1 MGVDKAVNEL
11 LKTYSLQEI
20 IMFLVMF
27 AIAFKAIASF
37 WDWLQ
42 EWLRK
47 KFGKKE
53 NPVQEIENKVTELFS
68 IQQRQDGEMG
78 EMHSAIDILLES
90 DKDNIKSWIVE
101 KHHHFCYEVGA
112 IDYFSLESIE
122 RRYEH
127 YRREDGN
134 SYVATLMEEL
144 KALPKIETSNV
155 MQTKLKYEATMQN
168 NQQK

>member
-1 MGVDKAVNEL
+1 MNEL

-20 IMFLVMF
+20 VMFLVMF

-53 NPVQEIENKVTELFS
+53 NPAQEIEKRVAELFN
-68 IQQRQDGEMG
+68 IQQQQEEEMG
-78 EMHSAIDILLES
+78 EMHNAIDILLES

-127 YRREDGN
+127 YRQEDGN

-144 KALPKIETSNV
+144 KALPKIENSNI
-155 MQTKLKYEATMQN
+155 METKSRYEKSLKDSEN
-168 NQQK
+168 K

>member
-1 MGVDKAVNEL
+1 MEEL

-20 IMFLVMF
+20 VMFLVMF
-27 AIAFKAIASF
+27 AIAFKAVASF

-42 EWLRK
+42 DWLRR

-53 NPVQEIENKVTELFS
+53 NPVQEIEKKVSELFE
-68 IQQRQDGEMG
+68 IQKDQDERMN
-78 EMHSAIDILLES
+78 EMHTAIDILLES

-101 KHHHFCYEVGA
+101 KHHHFCYEVRA

-134 SYVATLMEEL
+134 SYVATLMDEL

-168 NQQK
+168 NKEN